1 VVASAREDYA
11 RGRKTGRGR
20 RGDRNKK
27 GKAPHRENGRWPE
40 ERFFVRAEQR
50 ERRRLSETMHDD
62 LQQVLY
68 GVHLKLKLGRD
79 ALARGASGETAEH
92 LTQAEAL
99 LARATRVTR
108 QLSVDLNPPILK
120 NEGLRA
126 ILEWLKNQMR
136 ELHGLEVEIR
146 ADGEVRID
154 DGDVRVLLFQI
165 FRELLFN
172 VAKHSGAQ
180 AAVAEVQQQDGQ
192 LTVTISDRGRG
203 FDVGAAGRTALDRPS
218 VGLTSVKERVD
229 LLGGTLR
236 IESQPGEGTRTT
248 VRIPSAPRIGA

>member
-1 VVASAREDYA
+1 
-11 RGRKTGRGR
+11 
-20 RGDRNKK
+20 
-27 GKAPHRENGRWPE
+27 
-40 ERFFVRAEQR
+40 
-50 ERRRLSETMHDD
+50 MHDD

-79 ALARGASGETAEH
+79 ALARGAGAEAAEH
-92 LTQAEAL
+92 LNQAETL

-126 ILEWLKNQMR
+126 ILEWLRNQMK
-136 ELHGLEVEIR
+136 ELYGLDVEIR

-154 DGDVRVLLFQI
+154 DNDARVLLFQI

-172 VAKHSGAQ
+172 VAKHFGSQ
-180 AAVAEVQQQDGQ
+180 SAVADVRQADGQ
-192 LTVTISDRGRG
+192 LAVTITDQGRG
-203 FDVGAAGRTALDRPS
+203 FDVGEAERSGVDRPS
-218 VGLTSVKERVD
+218 VGLTSVKERID

-236 IESQPGEGTRTT
+236 IESQPGQGTRTT
-248 VRIPSAPRIGA
+248 VRIPGAPRIGA

>member
-1 VVASAREDYA
+1 VAGTALLPESPSAR
-11 RGRKTGRGR
+11 TSSL
-20 RGDRNKK
+20 
-27 GKAPHRENGRWPE
+27 
-40 ERFFVRAEQR
+40 VRAEQR

-154 DGDVRVLLFQI
+154 DGDVRVYPSAETALAGIEGDGGLPDLI
-165 FRELLFN
+165 LIDLSLPGMSGIDLIRRLHALHPELRCAIL
-172 VAKHSGAQ
+172 SGHRSPTYVGQ
-180 AAVAEVQQQDGQ
+180 A
-192 LTVTISDRGRG
+192 L
-203 FDVGAAGRTALDRPS
+203 AAGAMGYILKGDPLEISRGIDAIVRGGRFVSAD
-218 VGLTSVKERVD
+218 LTEA
-229 LLGGTLR
+229 
-236 IESQPGEGTRTT
+236 Q
-248 VRIPSAPRIGA
+248 